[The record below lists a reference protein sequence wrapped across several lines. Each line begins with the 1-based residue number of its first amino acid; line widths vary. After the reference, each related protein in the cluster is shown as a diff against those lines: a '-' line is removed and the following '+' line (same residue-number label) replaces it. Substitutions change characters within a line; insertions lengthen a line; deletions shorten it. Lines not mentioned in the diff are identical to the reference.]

1 MTLKTTPS
9 CPGLI
14 LTLQSTIGLIAES
27 VEHTPL
33 HQLKAS
39 HCGFLNFKEKTF
51 LNFAM
56 TSKNPKMDWYNIFY
70 LNYGLNVTFNFD
82 YTLSWSNYYFSTYK
96 KVNRPSSG
104 GFLPDV
110 YQIRD
115 EVICLIPEKGRLLSN
130 TPIC

>member
-14 LTLQSTIGLIAES
+14 LTPQSTIGLIAES
-27 VEHTPL
+27 VEHAPL
-33 HQLKAS
+33 HQLKPS

-51 LNFAM
+51 LNCAM
-56 TSKNPKMDWYNIFY
+56 TSKNPEMDWYNIFY

-82 YTLSWSNYYFSTYK
+82 YTLSWFNDYFSTYK
-96 KVNRPSSG
+96 KVNRSRSG

-115 EVICLIPEKGRLLSN
+115 EVIWLTPEKGHLLSN